1 MLYSVRMRAST
12 KDGAHVSG
20 AEGIFE
26 AREVRRAVDA
36 YTRRAMAHSK
46 GSPHEITVTVER
58 ITTRPLEVTALPVR
72 TLRCASPK
80 AADKLIAAL
89 LEALHV
95 SPKAASSGLA
105 AVRREQAMRGAA
117 LVDAR
122 TGRRLEPDRARGVRA
137 TMMGGTK
144 ASITSLSRKLSRR
157 DINTETVK
165 EALVLATKVS
175 HAPGAVAELC
185 VSDDPHY
192 TTGYL
197 ASPALGY
204 VRIPN
209 IKKKGSRAGGRA
221 VFLSPGT
228 DTAAV
233 VRYLETTP
241 LLVTAS
247 SAVDGTVTLADIIAG
262 RST

>member
-1 MLYSVRMRAST
+1 MRAT
-12 KDGAHVSG
+12 AEDGGHISG

-26 AREVRRAVDA
+26 AREVQRAVDA
-36 YTRRAMAHSK
+36 YTHRAITHPK
-46 GSPHEITVTVER
+46 GQPHEITVTVER
-58 ITTRPLEVTALPVR
+58 ISGKPRELTALPVR
-72 TLRCASPK
+72 TLRCASQK

-89 LEALHV
+89 LEPLNV
-95 SPKAASSGLA
+95 TPKAFASGLNI
-105 AVRREQAMRGAA
+105 VRQERAMRGAA
-117 LVDAR
+117 LIDSR
-122 TGRRLEPDRARGVRA
+122 SGKRLEPDRTRGVRA
-137 TMMGGTK
+137 TMMG
-144 ASITSLSRKLSRR
+144 ITRAAAVSLSRKLSRH
-157 DINTETVK
+157 DINTDTVK
-165 EALVLATKVS
+165 EALVLATKVA

-221 VFLSPGT
+221 VFLLPGV

-233 VRYLETTP
+233 VSYLETVSV
-241 LLVTAS
+241 LITAS
-247 SAVDGTVTLADIIAG
+247 STVGGTVTLADIIAG
-262 RST
+262 RRA